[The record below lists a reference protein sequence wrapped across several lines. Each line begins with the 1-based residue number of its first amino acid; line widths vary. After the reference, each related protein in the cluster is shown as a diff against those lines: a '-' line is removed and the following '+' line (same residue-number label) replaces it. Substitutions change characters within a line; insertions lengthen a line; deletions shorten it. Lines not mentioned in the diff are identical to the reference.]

1 MYSPTISRTPYLRA
15 ASLLLAALLSWLFIG
30 VAISGATD
38 VIGGLPPTASTVS
51 TVVGPEVSMPAGILV
66 SLDGRELWSRNADE
80 RRAMASVTKIMTA
93 VVALENA
100 SLDDEVKVSARAV
113 AIGESAA
120 GLKPGDT
127 LSVRE
132 ILEAML
138 VKSGNEAAEAL
149 AEQIAGSTE
158 AYVGMMNDKAVEL
171 GLEDTHFTN
180 PHGLTAPRHYASAR
194 DLSVL
199 ARYAM
204 ANDEF
209 RRIVGLESVDV
220 DGPGGNSPLA
230 NSNLLIGSYDGA
242 TGIKTGWTSQA
253 GYCLAA
259 SAKRD
264 EIELVAIVLGTSDEN
279 ARFTQARSLLDWG
292 FTTYAMQRLTAPGE
306 SLGVVPVKDY
316 LDRVVPAVTADEVRV
331 PVFAGDG
338 DIVRSVD
345 LYPAV
350 DAPVAPGDRIGTL
363 SVTQGERL
371 LASVPLVSSVDV
383 EKPDVFEQ
391 IWIML
396 VRGWRSVFGGQ
407 LVAEPVSA

>member
-1 MYSPTISRTPYLRA
+1 
-15 ASLLLAALLSWLFIG
+15 
-30 VAISGATD
+30 
-38 VIGGLPPTASTVS
+38 
-51 TVVGPEVSMPAGILV
+51 MPAGILV

-93 VVALENA
+93 IVALENS
-100 SLDDEVKVSARAV
+100 SLDDEVRISARAV
-113 AIGESAA
+113 AIGESTA
-120 GLKPGDT
+120 GLKSGDT

-132 ILEAML
+132 LLEAML

-149 AEQIAGSTE
+149 AEQIAGSTD
-158 AYVGMMNDKAVEL
+158 AYVGMMNDKAIEL

-180 PHGLTAPRHYASAR
+180 PHGLTEPGHYASAR

-204 ANDEF
+204 GDDEF

-220 DGPGGNSPLA
+220 DGPGGNAPLA

-242 TGIKTGWTSQA
+242 TGIKTGWTSKA

-264 EIELVAIVLGTSDEN
+264 EIELVAIVLGTGDEF
-279 ARFTQARSLLDWG
+279 ARFTQARALLDWG
-292 FTTYAMQRLTAPGE
+292 FTTYSMQRLTAPGE
-306 SLGVVPVKDY
+306 SLGVVPVGDY

-338 DIVRSVD
+338 DVVRSVD

-350 DAPVAPGDRIGTL
+350 DAPVEPGDRIGTL

-371 LASVPLVSSVDV
+371 LASVPLVSSVEV